1 MTPKPLRDTLWQ
13 AVGYTPSAEQL
24 YAHDDPARFKLIAG
38 GIRGGK
44 SYSASKELVYW
55 IARWAAKHSKDTDG
69 GKRKLDGESSLW
81 WIVGPTYEL
90 CRPEYLYVAEDL
102 INIGMVKKNSISMAR
117 TGPLTIR
124 LPFGTIETKS
134 AEDIVKI
141 AGVAPDGI
149 IVCEVAQLE
158 CEAWQRMFE
167 RASQKRAPIWA
178 SGCVTGDTWLYT
190 SDGMCQLKDLSDGT
204 ALRPYKTT
212 VRGLDGRA
220 ETSHFYADGASV
232 TVRVRTQKAFEL
244 EGTPNHRVQAIT
256 QDGHIGWVELQDLRV
271 NDYVAIQRDIDLWGS
286 STIDDP
292 YLLGLYVAEGCC
304 SDSDRITITTSE
316 TETAEFLA
324 ERGFHHQSKSYH
336 WRKTDHVLCAYWR
349 SVGLDLTAKATG
361 KALPDS
367 LFSCSKNVVRE
378 CLRGMFDGDGCAHR
392 NGRVT
397 YATAS
402 ITLAKQLQTLLLN
415 FGVVASISEK
425 MDKLNGKQF
434 VSYIVDL
441 NNDSARFYERI
452 GFALPR
458 KQALADKCRVRH
470 EYYPYQRPK
479 LLRLYREVPKRTTDK
494 YQRWYKLA
502 HDDRPLVERESLQ
515 AFIAEHPDDELEW
528 LLKQDIYWAKV
539 LEKTAGFAPCYDLVV
554 PEGVS
559 YTGSGFILHNTFET
573 SMGWYPREWNE
584 WQGPNKLGGKSFSI
598 PTWANL
604 AVYPGGRQDPEIL
617 LLEASLTPEQFQE
630 RCGAVPCPPST
641 LVFKEF
647 DTRKHVKKMTMAK
660 KFAFVCQKEDGT
672 EERKQSFGPDDDILE
687 IELPW
692 DEPVE
697 VWIDP
702 GYAGAYAVLAVMWVG
717 DCAFIFDEVYETHK
731 TAREVIETC
740 RAKTWWKRVKYGVM
754 DVAGR
759 QHQGM
764 ESHEEIWQAK
774 AGIPISAEYV
784 PVADGIERH
793 RTFLASG
800 PNGLPR
806 LFLSDNCRNTSKE
819 YGLYKYRDDKDGR
832 PTREEPIS
840 AHDHAM
846 KCIAYG
852 LVHKVGYVRRPKQS
866 EYLYISPF
874 SDFTAVKKQDKS
886 LPWPLRD

>member
-24 YAHDDPARFKLIAG
+24 YAHDDPARFKLVAG
-38 GIRGGK
+38 GIRAGK

-55 IARWAAKHSKDTDG
+55 IARWAAKHSKGTDG

-117 TGPLTIR
+117 TGPLNIR

-158 CEAWQRMFE
+158 YEAWQRMFE

-178 SGCVTGDTWLYT
+178 S
-190 SDGMCQLKDLSDGT
+190 S
-204 ALRPYKTT
+204 
-212 VRGLDGRA
+212 
-220 ETSHFYADGASV
+220 
-232 TVRVRTQKAFEL
+232 
-244 EGTPNHRVQAIT
+244 
-256 QDGHIGWVELQDLRV
+256 
-271 NDYVAIQRDIDLWGS
+271 
-286 STIDDP
+286 
-292 YLLGLYVAEGCC
+292 
-304 SDSDRITITTSE
+304 
-316 TETAEFLA
+316 
-324 ERGFHHQSKSYH
+324 
-336 WRKTDHVLCAYWR
+336 
-349 SVGLDLTAKATG
+349 
-361 KALPDS
+361 
-367 LFSCSKNVVRE
+367 
-378 CLRGMFDGDGCAHR
+378 
-392 NGRVT
+392 
-397 YATAS
+397 
-402 ITLAKQLQTLLLN
+402 
-415 FGVVASISEK
+415 
-425 MDKLNGKQF
+425 
-434 VSYIVDL
+434 
-441 NNDSARFYERI
+441 
-452 GFALPR
+452 
-458 KQALADKCRVRH
+458 
-470 EYYPYQRPK
+470 
-479 LLRLYREVPKRTTDK
+479 
-494 YQRWYKLA
+494 
-502 HDDRPLVERESLQ
+502 
-515 AFIAEHPDDELEW
+515 
-528 LLKQDIYWAKV
+528 
-539 LEKTAGFAPCYDLVV
+539 
-554 PEGVS
+554 
-559 YTGSGFILHNTFET
+559 TFEG
-573 SMGWYPREWNE
+573 SLGWYPREWNE

-641 LVFKEF
+641 LVFREF
-647 DTRKHVKKMTMAK
+647 DPRKHVKKMTMAK
-660 KFAFVCQKEDGT
+660 KFAFVCQNDEK
-672 EERKQSFGPDDDILE
+672 KQSFGPDDDILE

-697 VWIDP
+697 LWIDP

-852 LVHKVGYVRRPKQS
+852 LIHKVGYVRRPKQS